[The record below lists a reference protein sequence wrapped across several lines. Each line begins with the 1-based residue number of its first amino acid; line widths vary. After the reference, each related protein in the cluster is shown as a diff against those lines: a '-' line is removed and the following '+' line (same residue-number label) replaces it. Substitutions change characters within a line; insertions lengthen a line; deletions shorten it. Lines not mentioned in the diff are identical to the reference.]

1 MARLVFLHGLESR
14 VDDRFIPTGGKA
26 RHLAAHYDV
35 TLAPLDTR
43 VAQACA
49 RRLGPAGFRHPFPEE
64 DACFAT
70 PMQRARESLAADTQL
85 VIGSSFGGAVLLR
98 LIHEGSWSGRSLFLA
113 GAGVKLTPHRTL
125 PAGVPCHLVHGRSDA
140 VVPWTDSELLAASS
154 PDATLDL
161 VEDEHRLAN
170 WVPLGLDHAIQNLLK
185 R

>member
-70 PMQRARESLAADTQL
+70 PMQRARDSLAADTQL

-140 VVPWTDSELLAASS
+140 VVPGPTPSCSPRAARMPPWTSSRTNTGWPTGFRWASIT
-154 PDATLDL
+154 PFRTC
-161 VEDEHRLAN
+161 
-170 WVPLGLDHAIQNLLK
+170 
-185 R
+185 